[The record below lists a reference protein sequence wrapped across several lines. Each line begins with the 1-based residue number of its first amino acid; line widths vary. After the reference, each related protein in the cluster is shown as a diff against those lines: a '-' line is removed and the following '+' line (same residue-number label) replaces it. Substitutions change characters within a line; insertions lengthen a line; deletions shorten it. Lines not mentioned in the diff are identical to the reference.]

1 VEYTQEGEAILL
13 CEITP
18 TEGCLTPL
26 TVATRNSGP
35 SIGFPRMAL
44 GQEGV
49 FLAWTAPE
57 DTISQLPQ
65 GGTTIK
71 VAFLGMQ

>member
-1 VEYTQEGEAILL
+1 MMSLKFNIN
-13 CEITP
+13 EIVNALACLAFVFSLVMLP
-18 TEGCLTPL
+18 TSTSL
-26 TVATRNSGP
+26 

-44 GQEGV
+44 GKEGV

-57 DTISQLPQ
+57 DTISQHPQ